1 MSEECRER
9 RKKKTNLLIDI
20 RVGSCRNIHFFPV
33 EEEEEDEDSQR
44 GETERGEGRQGNK
57 RVLE

>member
-33 EEEEEDEDSQR
+33 EEEDEDSQR